1 VSAVLEPDNQSDKNV
16 SRYSRFGNRNAAKGK
31 EWMGAVKWA
40 LKRYESNSIKRGQAL
55 RAIAIKLVEDA
66 LAGKA
71 DAWRE
76 ISERLDGKVGS
87 GDSAGSIKVL
97 VIRDQSPGPIP
108 IEAEVRRLDGASG

>member
-1 VSAVLEPDNQSDKNV
+1 MSAVIEQDNQTVPIKRV
-16 SRYSRFGNRNAAKGK
+16 GAPFGSRNAVRKRDWQHALHY
-31 EWMGAVKWA
+31 A
-40 LKRYESNSIKRGQAL
+40 LKRFENGSVKRGQAL
-55 RAIAIKLVEDA
+55 KMIAMKLVEDA
-66 LAGKA
+66 LAGKESA
-71 DAWRE
+71 IRE